1 VGAVLRPLASI
12 TAAAVSVFG
21 VANAHVTV
29 DGSPTFPILA
39 YYQCATTAQQAADAG
54 VDLFVEQPYTACSLL
69 RPNDFDADPPPPGV
83 HALSDDYSAATPD
96 AGWYFPDEPD
106 ALGLTASQLPQL
118 PPVETTGKLRVV
130 NVSEHFYSAQALIRA
145 GYDRGEYARFAD
157 AGDLLGFDLY
167 PIVKFC
173 GRVPLLDVF
182 RAQRELITTYA
193 PHTPTFQWIETGP
206 MTGECPT
213 IEVTPAIANAEAWLA
228 VAGGAVGIGWFTA
241 GWAPGTLWD
250 RWDIDAAM
258 LAQLQATDTRLHSLA
273 AVLTA
278 PWSEVAFSDAAG
290 VAASSRTYG
299 DARYVIAVNSTAATV
314 TAPLRVPQ
322 LGRRTL
328 TVLGE
333 QRTVRSDAHGVFH
346 DRYGPYAVHL
356 YRAGPA

>member
-1 VGAVLRPLASI
+1 VGRVLRPLATI
-12 TAAAVSVFG
+12 TAAAVTSVFG

-29 DGSPTFPILA
+29 DSSPAFPILA
-39 YYQCATTAQQAADAG
+39 YYQCSATAEQAADAG
-54 VDLFVEQPYTACSLL
+54 VDFFVEQPYTACSLL
-69 RPNDFDADPPPPGV
+69 RPNDFDADPPPSGV
-83 HALSDDYSAATPD
+83 HVLSDDYSATTPD

-118 PPVETTGKLRVV
+118 PAAAATGKLRVV
-130 NVSEHFYSAQALIRA
+130 NVSEHFFSAQALIRP
-145 GYDRGEYARFAD
+145 GYDRSEYARFAD

-182 RAQRELITTYA
+182 RAQRELIAAYA

-213 IEVTPAIANAEAWLA
+213 IEVTPGIANAEAWLA

-241 GWAPGTLWD
+241 GWAPGTLWN
-250 RWDIDAAM
+250 RWEVDAAM
-258 LAQLQATDTRLHSLA
+258 VAQLQATDARLHSLA
-273 AVLTA
+273 GVLTA

-290 VAASSRTYG
+290 VAASSRTYDG
-299 DARYVIAVNSTAATV
+299 ARYVIAVNSTAVPLTV
-314 TAPLRVPQ
+314 PLRVPQ

-328 TVLGE
+328 TVLDE
-333 QRTVRSDAHGVFH
+333 QRTVRSDTHGVFR
-346 DRYGPYAVHL
+346 DRFGPYAVHL
-356 YRAGPA
+356 YRAGL